1 MAAHEAARE
10 GCPPLPLSSLPGA
23 ISSPPRPGVCVSRP
37 SGSAVLPP
45 RHRAELAPS
54 ARCLAEPAT
63 LFAAY
68 RLTEGFILLSLAW

>member
-37 SGSAVLPP
+37 SGSTVLPP
-45 RHRAELAPS
+45 RHRAPLSSPHLPAACLSQPPS
-54 ARCLAEPAT
+54 LRV
-63 LFAAY
+63 
-68 RLTEGFILLSLAW
+68 

>member
-54 ARCLAEPAT
+54 ARSLPAACLSQPP
-63 LFAAY
+63 
-68 RLTEGFILLSLAW
+68 SLPRID